1 MSRETDTPS
10 SGPNGRGGAAYPS
23 GTPPYGTPTV
33 SDGGTEADRSAT
45 RPEERKT
52 ETTLTTR
59 IRINIPG
66 SRPIPPVV
74 VRKPVADA
82 EGSGDTRT
90 GSGAG
95 AGNEANAPGAATPR
109 GTGTAE
115 PSAEPGQS
123 GQSGQSG
130 EDKPTSDWF
139 APRKSGSG
147 KPGQGGGSTNG
158 AGLPGGSGPAAGGP
172 ADTRSGGPAAGGS
185 GAGGSGAGRP
195 GGVVG
200 SMSRPGGSRSGG
212 TNGAGLPGGATGG
225 PVAPGHGGGT
235 GSFDVTEALAAGP
248 LGNGSRPAPGRE
260 GGETRRDDL
269 PYFSENDRLGQNGQ
283 GGYGGQGAPP
293 GYGDAGGPG
302 GPGPQGPSGPTGG
315 PVTGDGPLAPPA
327 GGPGGFN
334 EQGGPGGFES
344 GRSGGPGSFDDPG
357 RPGGPGAFN
366 EPGRSSGPGGF
377 DEPGGPGG
385 PGGFNEPGRS
395 GGPGSFDDAGRPGG
409 PGAFDEPGRSGGPGG
424 FDDPGGPGGPGAF
437 NEPGRSGGP
446 GGFNEPGRSGGPGSF
461 DDPGRPG
468 TPGGPAGPGAP
479 GAFNEP
485 GRPGG
490 PGAPAGP
497 GAPTGPGGIGGP
509 AGTGGPGG
517 PAGTAKSG
525 GPVAPGAPGA
535 PGGPGALGGPGGPG
549 GAPGTAAP
557 TGHGAA
563 GHGGPGGGMSDDT
576 AILTPQ
582 KPAPE
587 PPDGQ
592 SYGPRHDNVSGHTVT
607 SGIPVVPPGA
617 ASSFGPGAPGDGPVP
632 HTAPKLPEPVSPPP
646 ASSSKA
652 PKKKGRN
659 KLVLLAAGLVV
670 VAGGVYGAGLLMN
683 RTDVPKG
690 TSVLGVDIGGT
701 TRDGAVKKLNDAFD
715 GRVGKPLKLS
725 VDGKT
730 VSLDPDKAGLQFDMD
745 ATADAAAKSDY
756 NPVSVIGSLFGNH
769 RVVTPVMPVDEEK
782 LHASLENAAG
792 GSGASTDGTIKFEG
806 GKAVPVYGKTG
817 KGIDVAKS
825 TAAVEE
831 AYRTQ
836 VETGNPGTVN
846 LPTTTRQPTVSNAEV
861 DRMLK
866 EVAQP
871 AMSDLATVRTDA
883 AHSIDFGRVSLPKI
897 LSFKAVDGKLVDT
910 YNLKALQEAYGTTF
924 EGVKID
930 GASGKRDVLPQDVVT
945 ALREALRGK
954 TPAERIG
961 VIDTKPN

>member
-33 SDGGTEADRSAT
+33 SDGGTEAGRSAT

-74 VRKPVADA
+74 MRKPVADA
-82 EGSGDTRT
+82 EGSGDTGT

-95 AGNEANAPGAATPR
+95 AGAGAGNEATAPGAATPR
-109 GTGTAE
+109 GTGTVESPAE
-115 PSAEPGQS
+115 PARSA
-123 GQSGQSG
+123 

-147 KPGQGGGSTNG
+147 KAGQGSGSTNG
-158 AGLPGGSGPAAGGP
+158 AGLPGGSGPAAGGSGAGGP
-172 ADTRSGGPAAGGS
+172 GASGTGSGGPA
-185 GAGGSGAGRP
+185 AGGSGAGRP

-248 LGNGSRPAPGRE
+248 LGNGSRPAPGGD

-269 PYFSENDRLGQNGQ
+269 PYFSENDRLGRNGQ
-283 GGYGGQGAPP
+283 DGHGGQGAPD
-293 GYGDAGGPG
+293 GFGDAGGPG
-302 GPGPQGPSGPTGG
+302 TQGPAGPTAG
-315 PVTGDGPLAPPA
+315 PVTGDGPMIPPA
-327 GGPGGFN
+327 GGPGGAGGFD
-334 EQGGPGGFES
+334 ELSGPGGPGGFS
-344 GRSGGPGSFDDPG
+344 G
-357 RPGGPGAFN
+357 
-366 EPGRSSGPGGF
+366 
-377 DEPGGPGG
+377 PGGPGG
-385 PGGFNEPGRS
+385 PGTFNEL
-395 GGPGSFDDAGRPGG
+395 
-409 PGAFDEPGRSGGPGG
+409 
-424 FDDPGGPGGPGAF
+424 GGPGGPGAF
-437 NEPGRSGGP
+437 NEPGGSGGFGEPGGP
-446 GGFNEPGRSGGPGSF
+446 GAF
-461 DDPGRPG
+461 DEPGRPG
-468 TPGGPAGPGAP
+468 APGPFNAPGRPGRPGAPAGPGAIGGPAGRGGPGGPAGTANPG
-479 GAFNEP
+479 GP
-485 GRPGG
+485 GRPAGVGNPGGPGG

-497 GAPTGPGGIGGP
+497 GGPGPLG
-509 AGTGGPGG
+509 
-517 PAGTAKSG
+517 
-525 GPVAPGAPGA
+525 GAPGA
-535 PGGPGALGGPGGPG
+535 
-549 GAPGTAAP
+549 AAP

-563 GHGGPGGGMSDDT
+563 GHGPGGGMSDDT

-592 SYGPRHDNVSGHTVT
+592 GYGPRHDNVSGHTVT

-617 ASSFGPGAPGDGPVP
+617 ASSFNPGAPGDGPVP

-659 KLVLLAAGLVV
+659 KLVLLAVGVV
-670 VAGGVYGAGLLMN
+670 VIAGGVYGAGLLMN

-690 TSVLGVDIGGT
+690 TTVLGVDIGGT
-701 TRDGAVKKLNDAFD
+701 TRDGAVRKLDDAFD
-715 GRVGKPLKLS
+715 DRVGKPLKLS

-730 VSLDPDKAGLQFDMD
+730 VSLDPDNAGLQFDMD

-769 RVVTPVMPVDEEK
+769 RVVTPDMPIDEEK
-782 LHASLENAAG
+782 LHVALESAAG
-792 GSGASTDGTIKFEG
+792 GAGSVTEGTIKFKP
-806 GKAVPVYGKTG
+806 GKAVPVYGKAG
-817 KGIDVAKS
+817 KGIDLAKS

-831 AYRTQ
+831 AYRAQ
-836 VETGNPGTVN
+836 VETGSATPVSV
-846 LPTTTRQPTVSNAEV
+846 PTTTQQPKISNAEV
-861 DRMLK
+861 DRMMNTFAK
-866 EVAQP
+866 P
-871 AMSDLATVRTDA
+871 AMSGIVTVEAGGVEVKFSPQNSLWRFLAVKPV
-883 AHSIDFGRVSLPKI
+883 GN
-897 LSFKAVDGKLVDT
+897 KLVEYYDRAALKELYGGAWDSVLVT
-910 YNLKALQEAYGTTF
+910 RGNGKKTPVTPDDVIGAMRKAL
-924 EGVKID
+924 
-930 GASGKRDVLPQDVVT
+930 L
-945 ALREALRGK
+945 GK
-954 TPAERIG
+954 TAADRVG
-961 VIDTKPN
+961 VIDTNPS